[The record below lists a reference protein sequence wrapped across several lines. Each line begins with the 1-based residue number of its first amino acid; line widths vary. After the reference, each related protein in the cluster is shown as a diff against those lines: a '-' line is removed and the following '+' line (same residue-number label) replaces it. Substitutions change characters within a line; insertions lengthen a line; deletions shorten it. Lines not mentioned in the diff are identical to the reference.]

1 VLKPPVGAF
10 LFAPYVPARP
20 KRAWYTLKLVPR
32 LTGKHALLQQLIAD
46 DVRHI
51 FGNPGT
57 TEQGFMDVL
66 QDYPQLE
73 FMLALHEGVA
83 VSMADTYA
91 RITRR
96 PAFVE
101 VHIAPGLGNALG
113 MMHNARIGKT
123 PLVVYAGQS
132 PSNVY
137 LQEPHLS
144 GPLVDMARPIAKW
157 AAQVE
162 HAHDIPRALRRA
174 FKIAAEPPQGPVFL
188 ALPMDVLDA
197 EGEMDIAPTSYTNWR
212 TRPNANGLAE
222 LADILA
228 KAERPM
234 LMVGDSVNLA
244 EAQAE
249 VARVAELVGAPM
261 FECYASEY
269 NVPACHPLYLG
280 SVDFVSPKNIRATLA
295 DCDVLFVVGAPVFQ
309 LIFPE
314 PESPVLAPATRLVQL
329 DCFTHELGKNVR
341 PDIALLGDPKAG
353 LAELAE
359 LIIERQTDAAR
370 EAAVE
375 RRKSAEARVAKNN
388 ESYWAYTRKSWDATP
403 ISGPR
408 LMHEIKRVLPD
419 DALVFAEGVTNGK
432 HVEMAIAPDRPE
444 RLVKVRGGGIGPGL
458 PGTLGAALARP
469 DRKVVG
475 ICSDG
480 AAMYS
485 ITALWTAAHHRI
497 PVTYVMLSNRA
508 YRILKLN
515 MLEYLGPAAKGREFV
530 AMDLTEPELRFDR
543 LAEAMGV
550 PARRVESPQELPA
563 ALDEAMGHTGG
574 PFLLDVVMESPLPG
588 ASV

>member
-1 VLKPPVGAF
+1 VVRLSG
-10 LFAPYVPARP
+10 
-20 KRAWYTLKLVPR
+20 KRA
-32 LTGKHALLQQLIAD
+32 LLEQLIAD
-46 DVRHI
+46 GVRHI

-57 TEQGFMDVL
+57 TEQGFMDIL
-66 QDYPQLE
+66 QDYPQVE

-83 VSMADTYA
+83 MSMADTYA
-91 RITRR
+91 RVTRR

-132 PSNVY
+132 PSNVL

-162 HAHDIPRALRRA
+162 HTHDVPRALRRA

-197 EGEMDIAPTSYTNWR
+197 EAEVDIAPTTYTNWR
-212 TRPNANGLAE
+212 ARPNAEGLAE
-222 LADILA
+222 LADVLVR
-228 KAERPM
+228 AERPM

-244 EAQAE
+244 EAQPE
-249 VARVAELVGAPM
+249 VARLAELLGAPM
-261 FECYASEY
+261 FECYASEF
-269 NVPACHPLYLG
+269 NVSACHPLYLG
-280 SVDFVSPKNIRATLA
+280 GVDFVSPNSLRSTLA
-295 DCDVLFVVGAPVFQ
+295 GCDVLFVVGAPVFQ

-314 PESPVLAPATRLVQL
+314 PERPVLGPGTRLVQL
-329 DCFTHELGKNVR
+329 DCFTHELGKNER
-341 PDIALLGDPKAG
+341 PEIALLGDPKVG

-359 LIIERQTDAAR
+359 LIVERKTGAAR
-370 EAAVE
+370 EAAE
-375 RRKSAEARVAKNN
+375 ARRKAAEARVAAVK
-388 ESYWAYTRKSWDATP
+388 ERYWTSALRNWDATP

-408 LMHEIKRVLPD
+408 LMHEIKRVLPED
-419 DALVFAEGVTNGK
+419 GLVFSEAVTNGK
-432 HVEMAIAPDRPE
+432 HVEMAIAPEQPG

-458 PGTLGAALARP
+458 PGALGAALACP

-497 PVTYVMLSNRA
+497 PVTYVMLSNRS

-515 MLEYLGPAAKGREFV
+515 MLEYLGEAAKDREFV

-543 LAEAMGV
+543 MAEAMGV
-550 PARRVESPQELPA
+550 PGRRVERPEELPE
-563 ALDEAMGHTGG
+563 ALDEAMGHCGG
-574 PFLLDVVMESPLPG
+574 PYLLDVVLESPLPG
-588 ASV
+588 R

>member
-1 VLKPPVGAF
+1 MTG
-10 LFAPYVPARP
+10 
-20 KRAWYTLKLVPR
+20 KRALME
-32 LTGKHALLQQLIAD
+32 QLIAD
-46 DVRHI
+46 GVQHI

-57 TEQGFMDVL
+57 TEQGFMDIL
-66 QDYPQLE
+66 QDYPQME

-83 VSMADTYA
+83 MSMADTYA

-123 PLVVYAGQS
+123 PLVVFAGQS
-132 PSNVY
+132 PSDV
-137 LQEPHLS
+137 LMQEPHLS
-144 GPLVDMARPIAKW
+144 GPLVEMARPIAKW
-157 AAQVE
+157 SAQVE
-162 HAHDIPRALRRA
+162 HAHDVPRALRRA

-188 ALPMDVLDA
+188 GLPMDVLDQEA
-197 EGEMDIAPTSYTNWR
+197 EVDIAPTTYTNWR
-212 TRPNANGLAE
+212 ARPSAEGLAE
-222 LADILA
+222 LADALV

-244 EAQAE
+244 DAQTE
-249 VARVAELVGAPM
+249 VTRVAELLGAPI

-269 NVPACHPLYLG
+269 NVPAGHPLYMG
-280 SVDFVSPKNIRATLA
+280 SVDFVSPRNIRATVA

-314 PESPVLAPATRLVQL
+314 PEAPVLSADTRLVQL

-341 PDIALLGDPKAG
+341 PDLALLGDPKAG

-359 LIIERQTDAAR
+359 LIAERQTGGTKQ
-370 EAAVE
+370 AAVE
-375 RRKSAEARVAKNN
+375 RRAKAEARVAQAN
-388 ESYWAYTRKSWDATP
+388 ERYWASTRANWDASP

-408 LMHEIKRVLPD
+408 LMHEIKQVLPD
-419 DALVFAEGVTNGK
+419 NGMVFSEAVTNGK
-432 HVEMAIAPDRPE
+432 HVEMAIAPQEPA

-458 PGTLGAALARP
+458 PGALGAALARP
-469 DRKVVG
+469 DKKVVG

-515 MLEYLGPAAKGREFV
+515 MLEYLGEGAGGREFV

-543 LAEAMGV
+543 MAESMGV
-550 PARRVESPQELPA
+550 PARRVESPEELPS
-563 ALDEAMGHTGG
+563 ALEEAVGHRGG
-574 PFLLDVVMESPLPG
+574 PFLLDVALESPIPG
-588 ASV
+588 R

>member
-1 VLKPPVGAF
+1 MEQ
-10 LFAPYVPARP
+10 
-20 KRAWYTLKLVPR
+20 
-32 LTGKHALLQQLIAD
+32 LLAD
-46 DVRHI
+46 DVRYI

-57 TEQGFMDVL
+57 TEQAFMDVL
-66 QDYPQLE
+66 QDYPQIE
-73 FMLALHEGVA
+73 YMLALHEGVA
-83 VSMADTYA
+83 MSMADTYA

-123 PLVVYAGQS
+123 PMVIYAGQS
-132 PSNVY
+132 PSSVL

-188 ALPMDVLDA
+188 SLPMDVLDA
-197 EGEMDIAPTSYTNWR
+197 EAEVEIAPTTYTNWR
-212 TRPNANGLAE
+212 ARPNAEGLRE
-222 LADILA
+222 LADMLVKA
-228 KAERPM
+228 KRPM
-234 LMVGDSVNLA
+234 IQVGDSINLV

-249 VARVAELVGAPM
+249 VARVAELLGAPM
-261 FECYASEY
+261 FECYASEF
-269 NVPACHPLYLG
+269 NVPACHPLYMG
-280 SVDFVSPKNIRATLA
+280 GVDFVYPKQIRATLA

-309 LIFPE
+309 LIFPD
-314 PESPVLAPATRLVQL
+314 PEEPVLGPETRLVQL
-329 DCFTHELGKNVR
+329 DCFTHEIGKNVR
-341 PDIALLGDPKAG
+341 PDVSLLGDPKAG

-359 LIIERQTDAAR
+359 LIVERQTGALKQAA
-370 EAAVE
+370 EE
-375 RRKSAEARVAKNN
+375 RKQAAEARVAQVS
-388 ESYWAYTRKSWDATP
+388 ERYWAAARKNWDATP

-408 LMHEIKRVLPD
+408 LMHEIKNVLPEN
-419 DALVFAEGVTNGK
+419 ALVFAEGVTNGK
-432 HVEMAIAPDRPE
+432 HVEMAIAPDCPGK
-444 RLVKVRGGGIGPGL
+444 LVKVRGGGIGPGL
-458 PGTLGAALARP
+458 PGTLGAALARQ

-497 PVTYVMLSNRA
+497 PVTYVLLSNRS

-515 MLEYLGPAAKGREFV
+515 MLEYLGEAARNREFV
-530 AMDLTEPELRFDR
+530 AMDLTEPDLRFDR
-543 LAEAMGV
+543 MAEAMGV
-550 PARRVESPQELPA
+550 PAKRVERVEELPDA
-563 ALDEAMGHTGG
+563 VHEAVGHVGG
-574 PFLLDVVMESPLPG
+574 PYLLDVVLESPLPG
-588 ASV
+588 R

>member
-1 VLKPPVGAF
+1 MTG
-10 LFAPYVPARP
+10 
-20 KRAWYTLKLVPR
+20 KRALME
-32 LTGKHALLQQLIAD
+32 QLIAD
-46 DVRHI
+46 GVQHI

-57 TEQGFMDVL
+57 TEQGFMDIL
-66 QDYPQLE
+66 QDYPQME

-123 PLVVYAGQS
+123 PLVVFAGQS
-132 PSNVY
+132 PSSVL

-157 AAQVE
+157 SAQVE
-162 HAHDIPRALRRA
+162 HAHDVPRALRRA

-188 ALPMDVLDA
+188 GLPMDVLDQEA
-197 EGEMDIAPTSYTNWR
+197 EVEITPTTYTNWR
-212 TRPNANGLAE
+212 TRPNADGLKE
-222 LADILA
+222 LADVLV

-244 EAQAE
+244 DAQTE
-249 VARVAELVGAPM
+249 VTRVAELLGAPM
-261 FECYASEY
+261 FECYASEF
-269 NVPACHPLYLG
+269 NVPAGHPLYMG
-280 SVDFVSPKNIRATLA
+280 SVDFVSPKNIRATVA
-295 DCDVLFVVGAPVFQ
+295 ECDVLFVVGAPVFQ

-314 PESPVLAPATRLVQL
+314 PEAPVLSKNTRLVQL

-353 LAELAE
+353 LAELSE
-359 LIIERQTDAAR
+359 LIQERQTGAAKQV
-370 EAAVE
+370 AVD
-375 RRKSAEARVAKNN
+375 RRAQAEARVAQAN
-388 ESYWAYTRKSWDATP
+388 ERYWASTRASWDSSP

-408 LMHEIKRVLPD
+408 LMHEIKQVLPENG
-419 DALVFAEGVTNGK
+419 LVFAEGVTNGK
-432 HVEMAIAPDRPE
+432 HVEMAIAPE
-444 RLVKVRGGGIGPGL
+444 EAGRLVKVRGGGIGPGL
-458 PGTLGAALARP
+458 PGALGAALARP
-469 DRKVVG
+469 DKKVVG

-515 MLEYLGPAAKGREFV
+515 MLEYLGEGAGGREFV

-543 LAEAMGV
+543 MAESLGV
-550 PARRVESPQELPA
+550 PSRRVESPEELPA
-563 ALDEAMGHTGG
+563 ALEEAVGHRGG
-574 PFLLDVVMESPLPG
+574 PFLLDVVLESPLPG
-588 ASV
+588 R